1 MTPIRTYVGL
11 NSLVLGAIG
20 VSAIATVVLI
30 ALPGNLVAWQIGS
43 WTLVFALLGLL
54 ALVLA
59 SAYSLVT
66 NPASRSR
73 RRIVCFLLGLSCLV
87 VIAIGAL

>member
-1 MTPIRTYVGL
+1 MTTIRTYVGL

-20 VSAIATVVLI
+20 VSAMATVVLI
-30 ALPGNLVAWQIGS
+30 ALPGNFVAWQIGS

>member
-1 MTPIRTYVGL
+1 MTTIRTYVGL

-54 ALVLA
+54 ALVLPDE
-59 SAYSLVT
+59 SK
-66 NPASRSR
+66 NSR
-73 RRIVCFLLGLSCLV
+73 RPTDKAIALLERLSQ
-87 VIAIGAL
+87 GAS